1 MQQET
6 YKKVTSIRDITVDVK
21 FRKALAMNL
30 IFSGIGIAAIIA
42 IGSFLF

>member
-6 YKKVTSIRDITVDVK
+6 YQKVTSIRDIVVDAK
-21 FRKALAMNL
+21 FRKVLAMNL

-42 IGSFLF
+42 LGSFLF